1 MQTIEALYQ
10 EISLMTDSTYDKQK
24 IVDTINLGFKIVE
37 YEDKCRGT
45 EYLFKI
51 LTTSAG
57 RIFMLN
63 HRNLSVTIARKAEE
77 FLNQLRDNIEPHKVS
92 LRNTINTFIVD
103 SLVVFQHHN
112 IHIFGENQD
121 EEFLNQLRDNIEPHK
136 VGVRNTINT
145 FIVDSLVGEN
155 QDEEEEEYE
164 YLEDDPEEAEEFFDE
179 AEYEEYEY
187 PEEEEEVDEVDEV
200 DEEEQEAQRRLIL
213 ARQKHEGLLKQAH
226 EEMKRRNDPF
236 FQAAMKV
243 IKEKQKKYFEDCKEE
258 EKRQSAVFRNIIRR
272 ELEKDTIIN
281 PRVSFKCDYKL
292 AELMTGSKI
301 TNKMTQIFGSSVEL
315 DYDEELMN
323 VTVYIFDGDVN
334 HHIVVRADMRAMIT
348 EIKKEIR
355 KDMAECLY
363 DSGFCKDIAG
373 MISTYV
379 C

>member
-1 MQTIEALYQ
+1 MSSQSMQTIEALYQ
-10 EISLMTDSTYDKQK
+10 QISLMTSETYNKQK
-24 IVDTINLGFKIVE
+24 IVEAVKLVLDLNDTEEKYIA
-37 YEDKCRGT
+37 T

-51 LTTSAG
+51 LNTSG
-57 RIFMLN
+57 GHIFMI
-63 HRNLSVTIARKAEE
+63 HYRNFSVTIARKAEE
-77 FLNQLRDNIEPHKVS
+77 FLNKLRDNTEPHKVS
-92 LRNTINTFIVD
+92 LRNTINIFIVD
-103 SLVVFQHHN
+103 SLEVFQLHN
-112 IHIFGENQD
+112 IHLEGDYI
-121 EEFLNQLRDNIEPHK
+121 
-136 VGVRNTINT
+136 
-145 FIVDSLVGEN
+145 
-155 QDEEEEEYE
+155 QDEEEEDEYE
-164 YLEDDPEEAEEFFDE
+164 YLEDDPEEEAEEFFDE

-187 PEEEEEVDEVDEV
+187 PEEEEEEDEDEQAA
-200 DEEEQEAQRRLIL
+200 ERRLL
-213 ARQKHEGLLKQAH
+213 VARQSHEGLLKQAH
-226 EEMKRRNDPF
+226 DEMKRTNDPF

-272 ELEKDTIIN
+272 ELEKDTIIK

-292 AELMTGSKI
+292 VEMMTGSKI
-301 TNKMTQIFGSSVEL
+301 TNEMTQIFGSSVEL

-323 VTVYIFDGDVN
+323 VSVYIFDGDFN

-355 KDMAECLY
+355 KDMTQCLY